1 MATKKPKGL
10 GRGLDALLGA
20 DSPALS
26 GFGMASDQTD
36 KTPGTLPLSALKAGK
51 YQPRTRMDEE
61 ALNELAES
69 IKTQG
74 IMQPILVRPLK
85 GRGAKKYEIVAGERR
100 FRAAGIAGLK
110 EVPVLV
116 RDVSD
121 DNAAIMALIENIQR
135 EDLNPLEEAKG
146 VKRLLDEFGMTH
158 DQAAQAIGR
167 SRSATSNMLRL
178 LNLTEPVQ
186 TMLLAGDID
195 MGHAR
200 ALLAVDAASQIILAN
215 EVIAKRLSVRDTEK
229 LVGRFLREQ
238 ESPEIRVTPKQDQ
251 RSGDVKRLEEVLSD
265 HLGTRVSL
273 KVGAKNRGTLQIE
286 FHGWEHLNSLLDKQ
300 GLGTLIESEQ

>member
-1 MATKKPKGL
+1 M
-10 GRGLDALLGA
+10 
-20 DSPALS
+20 
-26 GFGMASDQTD
+26 
-36 KTPGTLPLSALKAGK
+36 LPLSALKPGK
-51 YQPRTRMDEE
+51 YQPRTRMDEQ

-69 IKTQG
+69 IQTQG
-74 IMQPILVRPLK
+74 VMQPILVRPLK
-85 GRGAKKYEIVAGERR
+85 GRGKKNEIVAGERR
-100 FRAAGIAGLK
+100 FRAAGLAGLK

-116 RDVSD
+116 RDVED
-121 DNAAIMALIENIQR
+121 ENAAIMALIENIQR
-135 EDLNPLEEAKG
+135 EDLNPLEEAQG

-158 DQAAQAIGR
+158 EQAARAIGR

-238 ESPEIRVTPKQDQ
+238 ESPGIRVTPKQDAP
-251 RSGDVKRLEEVLSD
+251 SGDIKRLEEALSD
-265 HLGTRVSL
+265 HLGTRVSR
-273 KVGAKNRGTLQIE
+273 KVGAKNRGTLKIE

-300 GLGTLIESEQ
+300 GLGTLLESEQ